1 MQLFPIVARQRKA
14 ALRGLASR
22 NARWSQFRQSQAIR
36 RGVLIPIL
44 AAAMP
49 LAGCIPDIPGLSRDQ
64 VGEIQDPCIETH
76 DQGCVPEAE
85 FVAMADAIAS
95 TLSETSSF
103 KNQWGL
109 GAIRAEQAYANLELQ
124 HGPDVAPGEGVLVG
138 VLDTGIDAAH
148 FQFRN
153 KDIIQRFL
161 PGSTGDDG
169 SEFSHGTAI
178 ASIIAG
184 EDDPDWPHDAH
195 GVAWGADLA
204 FFALPLGDAPETYDP
219 ITVDDLPEIDEFIRE
234 YIGTSIDWRYEE
246 RGIDFLNMSLAVSGL
261 IQNFSEEDLR
271 EYLAPGLD
279 LLAQEGSDEKVVLV
293 WAAGNYNGL
302 DCILDLPE
310 CVDGLVEARSAGL
323 MAGLTAR
330 IPELRGHSVAVVAVR
345 PDGEISDFSNHCG
358 IAADY
363 CLAAPGEDILVA
375 YFGPSRDGRIG
386 VRGTATSGGTSFAAP
401 IVTGGLALMKH
412 YFRSQLSNT
421 DLLARLLRTANSS
434 GPYADPDLY
443 GRGLMDLG
451 AATSPVGTSTVAL
464 GDQVKGPGAALGMT
478 GLQLGQAFGDGLTLS
493 LAGQEIAA
501 FDALGAPF
509 WYDFSRLTPVSET
522 ALLSERLRA
531 FQRMPA
537 LAPQH
542 PASDAVLIPLLAP
555 PAGSAAPALPLRLA
569 ISGTSAAEAASHL
582 AFRGHSLLATMPVT
596 AGLTATAV
604 TTEGVDGQDP
614 ASGAALSWR
623 APGALLGF
631 RAGWMGERQALL
643 GTDPAGAFGSLAS
656 NAVFAGIE
664 AEGNLGP
671 WQLSAAAEAGSVNA
685 RPRGG
690 LFRNVSNISTSG
702 FALRAARPAADG
714 RAFRVSLSQPL
725 RVEGG
730 EALLAFPSGRTK
742 AGEVVHSAVAAG
754 LEPSGRQIDLAFE
767 WQQPLDHGVLR
778 LGATVSR
785 QPGHRRDAEPE
796 LVLLSDW
803 RLAF

>member
-1 MQLFPIVARQRKA
+1 MEIFPIVARQRKNS
-14 ALRGLASR
+14 LRGLASR
-22 NARWSQFRQSQAIR
+22 NARWSRFRQSQAIR
-36 RGVLIPIL
+36 RGPLIPVL
-44 AAAMP
+44 AAAVL
-49 LAGCIPDIPGLSRDQ
+49 LAGCIHGPGPDELG
-64 VGEIQDPCIETH
+64 VVQDPCVETH

-85 FVAMADAIAS
+85 FVTMADAIAS

-103 KNQWGL
+103 ENQWGL
-109 GAIRAEQAYANLELQ
+109 GAIRADQAYANLELQ
-124 HGPDVAPGEGVLVG
+124 YGPDVAPGEGVLVG

-153 KDIIQRFL
+153 KNIIQRFL

-169 SEFSHGTAI
+169 SEFSHGTAV

-509 WYDFSRLTPVSET
+509 WYDFSRLAPVSET